1 MKNSQAFA
9 YSFNGEKTVAQDLDT
24 EHLPTILPIHELIG
38 LFANEISE
46 TVNYDSFE
54 YENAQKGIHVFH
66 GSVKL
71 HKCHYKIKD
80 SGVELGQI
88 TLTRKSPF
96 LEEEMIFVERALG
109 ALSIHLDN
117 AIVHQSELK
126 QEHLDAHEDE
136 AQLSRIE

>member
-1 MKNSQAFA
+1 MKNSEAVA
-9 YSFNGEKTVAQDLDT
+9 YSFNEEKAVMQDLNSED
-24 EHLPTILPIHELIG
+24 LPTTLPMHELIG

-46 TVNYDSFE
+46 CVNYDSFE

-66 GSVKL
+66 GSLKL

-80 SGVELGQI
+80 SGMELGQI

-96 LEEEMIFVERALG
+96 LEEEMVFVERALG

-117 AIVHQSELK
+117 AINHQSELEEE
-126 QEHLDAHEDE
+126 QPAAQGDE
-136 AQLSRIE
+136 A